1 VVQIPRTD
9 IDILPLVL
17 GANTF
22 GWTSDEK
29 TSFAVLDA
37 FVEAGGSLIDTAD
50 GYSAWAPGNSGGE
63 SETIIGRWL
72 AARGNRDQVV
82 IATKVATHPQFK
94 GLSPTNIA
102 AAAQASLERLGTD
115 RIDLYYAHFDDQS
128 QSVEDMAT
136 AFDALVRNGTV
147 RHIGLSNFSV
157 ERERAWIEYADR
169 QGLAR
174 PVALQPQYNL
184 LHRGDVENGYGPLA
198 REFDLAVFP
207 SFSLA
212 SGLLT
217 GKYRSPQDVQ
227 GTARADMIDA
237 YLPDEAATLA
247 AFSLLDVVRGVAEAH
262 EVEVSTVALAW
273 LRAKGVTAPIASART
288 PKQLPALLA
297 SATLELTADEVSA
310 LDDASTSFR

>member
-1 VVQIPRTD
+1 MVQLPRTG
-9 IDILPLVL
+9 IDILPLAL

-22 GWTSDEK
+22 GWTSDEQ

-37 FVEAGGSLIDTAD
+37 FVEAGGSLVDTAD
-50 GYSAWAPGNSGGE
+50 GYSAWAPGNHGGE

-72 AARGNRDQVV
+72 ASSGKRDQVV

-94 GLSPTNIA
+94 GLSPANVA
-102 AAAQASLERLGTD
+102 AAAQASLGRLGTD
-115 RIDLYYAHFDDQS
+115 HIDLYYAHYDDPT
-128 QSVEDMAT
+128 QSVEDMAA
-136 AFDALVRNGTV
+136 AFDALVRAGAV

-169 QGLAR
+169 EGLAR
-174 PVALQPQYNL
+174 PVALQPHYNL

-198 REFDLAVFP
+198 REFELAVFP
-207 SFSLA
+207 YFSLA

-217 GKYRSPQDVQ
+217 GKYHSPQDIQ
-227 GTARADMIDA
+227 GTARAGMIDA
-237 YLPDEAATLA
+237 YLPDEAATSA

-262 EVEVSTVALAW
+262 EVEVTTVSLAW

-288 PKQLPALLA
+288 PEQLPALLA
-297 SATLELTADEVSA
+297 SATLDLTADEIAA
-310 LDDASTSFR
+310 LDEASTPFR